1 MVESTASG
9 SRPNVQTT
17 DVEFAGVHGVRAS
30 EQDTESPTC
39 RIVQLGEK
47 VDRIS
52 VSLDMILPVDQRQS
66 SNR

>member
-47 VDRIS
+47 S
-52 VSLDMILPVDQRQS
+52 RQNLRKS
-66 SNR
+66 GYDPACRSATIK